1 MEVKLLSPEVLP
13 TGEYEALCGQLAS
26 GRLWHVVHSHRK
38 NSRIVEGEHLIL
50 EGVGSPLP
58 YDAEP
63 KEANKLTRQE
73 EEELCLL
80 APELAQRL
88 SSRPGFNPKAW
99 RTIRNGPQC
108 STAKHW
114 HTHILLPKGKD
125 KLVRV
130 VD

>member
-1 MEVKLLSPEVLP
+1 MVIRELSPEMLP
-13 TGEYEALCGQLAS
+13 TGEHEVLRGQLAS
-26 GRLWHVVHSHRK
+26 GRLWHVVHSHKK

-50 EGVGSPLP
+50 EGVGSPVP
-58 YDAEP
+58 HDPGSTE
-63 KEANKLTRQE
+63 ENMLTQE
-73 EEELCLL
+73 EDNELCLL

-99 RTIRNGPQC
+99 RTIRNGPEC

-114 HTHILLPKGKD
+114 HTHILLPKGSD
-125 KLVRV
+125 RLARV